1 MVPFSY
7 LINSPTELDDWTF
20 QPNNDT
26 FEMLENNSAFAHKM
40 NLTTRKT
47 FEVLFGSEKI
57 GEEFVYY
64 KLTRPRT
71 LAPARFPLVVFMPSD
86 GNVQS
91 ERIFSFGMAEYFA
104 SKYKLSVLQIDGVGS
119 ELESVEN
126 FCVRNEEISSASS
139 RKKINQID
147 SFLNKLTSLDG
158 LANKNLMAG
167 LDLNLNKTAFFGFEN
182 GANLAL
188 LAASIASYS
197 VNCTLGLSLLP
208 DFENYV
214 SPASSKIMVSSNLRE
229 EILKENFKKLKLISP
244 LDDDYISP
252 IDSIAIDEK
261 FGLQNDMSLKLLRG
275 NSQSLLKSDYWDFY
289 GEYFSTCLKEPSP

>member
-1 MVPFSY
+1 
-7 LINSPTELDDWTF
+7 
-20 QPNNDT
+20 
-26 FEMLENNSAFAHKM
+26 M

-71 LAPARFPLVVFMPSD
+71 LAPARFPLLVFIPSD

-91 ERIFSFGMAEYFA
+91 ERIFSLGMAEYFA
-104 SKYKLSVLQIDGVGS
+104 SKYKLSVMQIDGVGS

-139 RKKINQID
+139 TKKINQID

-167 LDLNLNKTAFFGFEN
+167 LDLTLNKTAFFGFEN

-214 SPASSKIMVSSNLRE
+214 SPASSKMMMSSNLRE

-252 IDSIAIDEK
+252 IDAIAIDEK